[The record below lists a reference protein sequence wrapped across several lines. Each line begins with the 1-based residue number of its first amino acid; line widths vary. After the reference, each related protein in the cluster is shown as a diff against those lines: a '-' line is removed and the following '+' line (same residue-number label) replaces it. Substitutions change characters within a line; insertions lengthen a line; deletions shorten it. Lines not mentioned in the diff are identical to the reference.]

1 MSAIFP
7 ALLVVITF
15 TSAVADTAGWHVTT
29 RSDKTTNRT
38 ISTAVLRAR
47 EPDIGVSAKLEIR
60 CPVGGHAYSIALSEP
75 LTPGKISGRYR
86 RDDEPDEVRIGF
98 VLASDHYRVHLIE
111 VPPFSLQ
118 ENNRLRIE
126 LHPTGWPILSYDFYL
141 AGIVK
146 TLSAMR
152 CSG

>member
-1 MSAIFP
+1 MNAIFP

-15 TSAVADTAGWHVTT
+15 TSAVADTAGWHVTP
-29 RSDKTTNRT
+29 SIDKTTDRT
-38 ISTAVLRAR
+38 NSIAILRAR

-60 CPVGGHAYSIALSEP
+60 CSAAGPAYSIALSEP
-75 LTPGKISGRYR
+75 LAPGKIPGRYR
-86 RDDEPDEVRIGF
+86 KDDEPDEVKTGF
-98 VLASDHYRVHLIE
+98 VIASDRYRVHLTDG
-111 VPPFSLQ
+111 PPFSLR
-118 ENNRLRIE
+118 ESYRFRIE

-152 CSG
+152 C